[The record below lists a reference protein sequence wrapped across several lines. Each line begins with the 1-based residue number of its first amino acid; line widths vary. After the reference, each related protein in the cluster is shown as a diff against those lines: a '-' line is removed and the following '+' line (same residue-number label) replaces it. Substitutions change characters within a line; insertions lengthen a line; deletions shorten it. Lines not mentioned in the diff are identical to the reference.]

1 MINAEE
7 YIGLLRQMIRIPSP
21 SFGEDR
27 VCSLLSSALDDFGLP
42 HRRAGNNLIVP
53 CSSFST
59 RRKTLALLAHI
70 DTVPAS
76 AGYTRDP
83 YDPGNDSSIVHGLGS
98 NDDGGSVVTMIAAFR
113 HFFEMDLPVNLLL
126 VLGCVG
132 FMFGTGGG
140 ALIAKTM
147 GERKQDKANEIFTL
161 IITVSALC
169 GVVLAVLG
177 FFLLRPVAEFMGAEG
192 ELLEQSIIYGRIIL
206 IALPFYILQFE
217 FQCLFATA
225 EKPKLG
231 LYVTV
236 ASGVANMILD
246 ALLVGVIPLGV
257 TGAAAATAISEFIG
271 GVVPLV
277 YFARKNDSRLRLVKF
292 KFDGNVLLKTCTN
305 GSSEFMSNVS
315 MSIVSMLYNMQLMK
329 YAGAD
334 GVAAYGVLMYVSM
347 IFQAI
352 FIGFAVGTAPIVGF
366 NFGAQ
371 NTSELK
377 GLLSKSLR
385 IIGVCAVFM
394 FAAGELFA
402 RPLGKLFV
410 GYDDELLEMT
420 VHAFSI
426 FSFSFLFSGFS
437 IFGSSFFTALNDGLT
452 SALISF
458 LRTLVFQLAAVLLFP
473 LIWELDGI
481 WLSIVGAEVMS
492 ITATVLFLIGK
503 RKRYG
508 Y

>member
-1 MINAEE
+1 MDIKLSDHFT
-7 YIGLLRQMIRIPSP
+7 YRRLLRYALPSIIMMVFT
-21 SFGEDR
+21 SIYGIVDGFF
-27 VCSLLSSALDDFGLP
+27 VSNY
-42 HRRAGNNLIVP
+42 AG
-53 CSSFST
+53 
-59 RRKTLALLAHI
+59 KT
-70 DTVPAS
+70 PF
-76 AGYTRDP
+76 
-83 YDPGNDSSIVHGLGS
+83 
-98 NDDGGSVVTMIAAFR
+98 AA
-113 HFFEMDLPVNLLL
+113 VNFIMPLLL

-132 FMFGTGGG
+132 FMFGTGGS

-147 GERKQDKANEIFTL
+147 GERKEDKANEIFTL
-161 IITVSALC
+161 IIVSSVISGIL
-169 GVVLAVLG
+169 LAVLG
-177 FFLLRPVAEFMGAEG
+177 FFLLRPVAVLMGASG
-192 ELLEQSIIYGRIIL
+192 ELLEQCIIYGRIIL

-246 ALLVGVIPLGV
+246 ALLVAVFPLGIA
-257 TGAAAATAISEFIG
+257 GAAAATAISEFAG
-271 GVVPLV
+271 GVIPLI
-277 YFARKNDSRLRLVKF
+277 YFAKENDSRLHLVKF
-292 KFDGNVLLKTCTN
+292 KFDGKALLKTCTN

-315 MSIVSMLYNMQLMK
+315 MSIVSMLYNVQLMK
-329 YAGAD
+329 YAGED

-352 FIGFAVGTAPIVGF
+352 FIGYSVGTAPITGF

-371 NTSELK
+371 NKEELK

-385 IIGVCAVFM
+385 IIGICAVCM
-394 FAAGELFA
+394 FTAGQLLSE
-402 RPLGKLFV
+402 PLGKIFV
-410 GYDDELLEMT
+410 SYDDELLKMT
-420 VHAFSI
+420 VHAFGI

-473 LIWELDGI
+473 LVWGLDGI
-481 WLSIVGAEVMS
+481 WMSIVGAEIMS
-492 ITATVLFLIGK
+492 IIATILFLIAK